1 MHVWYKWNSVA
12 GYFPSPKSGAD
23 KLCSCHAGGSI
34 VYTYDVFWEVS
45 KVSWASRWDAYLNMP
60 GGRVQTSPA
69 PVTQHV

>member
-1 MHVWYKWNSVA
+1 M
-12 GYFPSPKSGAD
+12 
-23 KLCSCHAGGSI
+23 
-34 VYTYDVFWEVS
+34 YTYDVFWEVS